1 MIKNMKE
8 HEQYMEEIV
17 WNQPQMD
24 LNELRDTHWVQIG
37 FLQHERLVH
46 LMVTLAITILMILS
60 FVVTW
65 FLPVVLMLLLDVL
78 LTVLEVAYIV
88 YYYKLENMV
97 QRWYLLYG
105 EICRMIRE
113 EKEE

>member
-8 HEQYMEEIV
+8 HERYMEEMMR
-17 WNQPQMD
+17 NKTEM
-24 LNELRDTHWVQIG
+24 ELKELKDTHWVQIG

-65 FLPVVLMLLLDVL
+65 FLPITLMIVLDVL
-78 LTVLEVAYIV
+78 LIILEVAYIV
-88 YYYKLENMV
+88 HYYKLENMV
-97 QRWYLLYG
+97 QRWYLLYSK
-105 EICRMIRE
+105 ICKMIRE
-113 EKEE
+113 ENGE